1 MESGENLNTDINNDN
16 TDFET
21 ANGWESLMDDE
32 SESMA
37 AFAAHALQK
46 AKARDRIEQD
56 YKHSEPETPYRQ
68 QRRRIE
74 QNLGHVGTSIL
85 DVRDKTTDRQAIRQ
99 ELRDYGVDSID
110 ELDDIEYSYEQI
122 LSPEQVFEKFNGLFT
137 FWAKIQKATQT

>member
-56 YKHSEPETPYRQ
+56 QKHSEPETPYRQ
-68 QRRRIE
+68 RRKKIE

-85 DVRDKTTDRQAIRQ
+85 DVLDKTTDRQAIRQ
-99 ELRDYGVDSID
+99 ELRD
-110 ELDDIEYSYEQI
+110 
-122 LSPEQVFEKFNGLFT
+122 
-137 FWAKIQKATQT
+137 